1 MPFALTLDPM
11 ATTAAGDLA
20 RIHSD
25 GLMQGQVL
33 VNPYTSAGLDAGVI
47 ASNETYPLYAGLP
60 VSLGIDTLDAKR
72 GNVVRKSVV
81 GNVAAGIMG
90 FTVSQN
96 AGTMGF
102 QTPSSR
108 VPLFPQGSGINF
120 YPLGSK
126 ARIVV
131 QIDNT
136 LAGTLDGS
144 DFINTPVMWD
154 FTNDKL
160 VAWVSGTDAANLQLT
175 GIRVVQVALATTAQN
190 RAIAYNTGTGLATWD
205 TTKSLAVIEI

>member
-1 MPFALTLDPM
+1 MAFALTLDPM
-11 ATTAAGDLA
+11 ATNAAGDLA
-20 RIHSD
+20 RIQSD
-25 GLMQGQVL
+25 GLFQGQVL
-33 VNPYTSAGLDAGVI
+33 VNPYTNAGLDAGII
-47 ASNETYPLYAGLP
+47 ASTETYPLYAGLP

-81 GNVAAGIMG
+81 GGVAAGIQG

-96 AGTMGF
+96 AGVMGF
-102 QTPSSR
+102 QTPTSP
-108 VPLFPQGSGINF
+108 VPLFPQGSSINF

-136 LAGTLDGS
+136 LAATFDGTIL
-144 DFINTPVMWD
+144 INTPVRWD

-160 VAWVSGTDAANLQLT
+160 VAWVSGTDAANLQIT
-175 GIRVVQVALATTAQN
+175 GIRIIQVALATTSQN

>member
-1 MPFALTLDPM
+1 MAFALTLDPM

-33 VNPYTSAGLDAGVI
+33 VNPYTNAGLEAGII
-47 ASNETYPLYAGLP
+47 ASTETYPLYAGLP
-60 VSLGIDTLDAKR
+60 VSLGVDTMDAKR

-102 QTPSSR
+102 QTPSSP
-108 VPLFPQGSGINF
+108 VPLFPQGSSINF

-136 LAGTLDGS
+136 LAGTIDGT
-144 DFINTPVMWD
+144 DFITTPVMWD

-160 VAWVSGTDAANLQLT
+160 IAWTSGVDAANLQLT
-175 GIRVVQVALATTAQN
+175 GIRVIQVALATTAQN
-190 RAIAYNTGTGLATWD
+190 RAIAYATGTGLATWD